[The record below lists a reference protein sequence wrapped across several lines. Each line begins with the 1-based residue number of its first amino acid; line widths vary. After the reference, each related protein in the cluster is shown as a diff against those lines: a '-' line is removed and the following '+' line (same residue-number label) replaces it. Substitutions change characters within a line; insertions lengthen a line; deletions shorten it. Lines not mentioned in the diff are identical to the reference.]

1 MAPEAGGVTVYD
13 LRQAAKAT
21 LRCQPKLLE
30 TRGRDEVAL
39 VYLLQLGADP
49 ERTLVETVDSL
60 DPRFARDDKSVII
73 LSTQFG
79 CPVRCKLCDAG
90 GAFYGN
96 LDVDQLLAQVRFVA
110 ERRPEVRQTRKL
122 KVHFARMGEPALN
135 DAVLD
140 ALDALP
146 ELLQNPGLI
155 PALATVAPA
164 HREPFFERLLAI
176 KRKHYEGHFQLQL
189 SINSTDPAT
198 RAELMPIPLLDLPT
212 LARIGAAFHGPSDRK
227 VVLNFALAQTIPL
240 DPAVLAAT
248 FDPAHFMVK
257 LTPVNPTERA
267 QAAGLA
273 SVLTPEQPGAAY
285 DLVAR
290 LEAAGFDVVVSIGD
304 PAEIAI
310 GSNCGQLVAARTDSL
325 PTHPNSIRPPA
336 DPNSSS

>member
-1 MAPEAGGVTVYD
+1 MYEPSQGIGENRVEG
-13 LRQAAKAT
+13 
-21 LRCQPKLLE
+21 RCEPQLLE

-39 VYLLQLGADP
+39 VYLLQLGADR

-60 DPRFARDDKSVII
+60 DPRFARDEKSVII

-96 LDVDQLLAQVRFVA
+96 LDLEQLLAQVRFVA
-110 ERRPEVRQTRKL
+110 ARRPEVHSTRKL

-140 ALDALP
+140 ALAALP
-146 ELLQNPGLI
+146 ALLRNPGLI

-164 HREPFFERLLAI
+164 HRGAFFERLLEL
-176 KRKHYEGHFQLQL
+176 KRERYEGRFQLQL
-189 SINSTDPAT
+189 SINSTDPQT
-198 RAELMPIPLLDLPT
+198 RAELMPIPLMDLPT
-212 LARIGAAFHGPSDRK
+212 LARVGAPFHGPTDRK
-227 VVLNFALAQTIPL
+227 VALNFALARGIPL
-240 DPAVLAAT
+240 DPATLADT

-267 QAAGLA
+267 QAAGLG
-273 SVLTPEQPGAAY
+273 SVLTPEEPEAASA
-285 DLVAR
+285 LVTE

-304 PAEIAI
+304 PDEIAI
-310 GSNCGQLVAARTDSL
+310 GSNCGQLVNARGAS
-325 PTHPNSIRPPA
+325 PA
-336 DPNSSS
+336 